1 MAPGSAWAVR
11 ENKMDGSGGLGAVS
25 IGISGWLLILV
36 VAVLVLFGVWKI
48 AKLIWAA
55 FLG

>member
-1 MAPGSAWAVR
+1 MQ
-11 ENKMDGSGGLGAVS
+11 GSGGLGAVS
-25 IGISGWLLILV
+25 IGISELVLMLI
-36 VAVLVLFGVWKI
+36 VAVLVLFVAWKI